1 MAFFDNLFSS
11 RERGPLFVTTAE
23 IGYYL
28 EKMFKEAEKSII
40 IISPYIKMSQRIRS
54 ILLDKSKNNIDIKIV
69 FKKDFEIS
77 NISAQIFKR
86 DNLHAKCFLTE
97 KYALI
102 GSMNLFDY
110 SQVNNDEMGIFLTRE
125 ENSELYSNIEKE
137 ALRLC
142 CTFYSNTEKDTEYTH
157 SKLPVLKIGKEYK
170 NEELN
175 NFFSFMSEYTG
186 GIIKTTSGNIAL
198 FYFSKSSKYTNREK
212 DGIIYYMGQNTGSDI
227 QELKYGNK
235 VLHDSFTTG
244 KGRIF
249 LFKDN
254 IFQGECLICK
264 APFQENGKWIFPLRL
279 KLGM

>member
-69 FKKDFEIS
+69 FKKDFEIN

-186 GIIKTTSGNIAL
+186 GIRKTTSGNIAL

>member
-1 MAFFDNLFSS
+1 
-11 RERGPLFVTTAE
+11 
-23 IGYYL
+23 
-28 EKMFKEAEKSII
+28 
-40 IISPYIKMSQRIRS
+40 MSQRIRS

-186 GIIKTTSGNIAL
+186 GIRKTTSGNIAL

>member
-1 MAFFDNLFSS
+1 
-11 RERGPLFVTTAE
+11 
-23 IGYYL
+23 
-28 EKMFKEAEKSII
+28 
-40 IISPYIKMSQRIRS
+40 MSQRIRS

-175 NFFSFMSEYTG
+175 KFFSFMSEYTG
-186 GIIKTTSGNIAL
+186 GIRKTTSGNIAL